1 MKLAISN
8 IGWESALDEQVY
20 GLMQKY
26 GFSGIEIA
34 PTVWVPEM
42 PYESEQVEKAKEIAN
57 DLRVK
62 YGFQV
67 CSMQSILFGR
77 TEHIFGIEDERDALF
92 DYMIN
97 AIDYAAALECRNLVF
112 GCPRNRSFPQGWTYN
127 EHITNAIELAFFQR
141 LGDYA
146 ESKGTVLAMEANPPI
161 YNTNYMNTT
170 YQALELVDRMDSAGF
185 LLNLDVGTMVENV
198 ESVESL
204 RGKVSKINHVHISEP
219 KLMPI
224 KRRPLH
230 TNLANLLR
238 EEGYDN
244 YISIE
249 VGKNNLGDDPLKV
262 LEAMMAYVAK
272 VFG

>member
-8 IGWESALDEQVY
+8 IGWEPSYNEQVY
-20 GLMQKY
+20 GLMEKY

-42 PYESEQVEKAKEIAN
+42 PYQREQVEKAREIADN
-57 DLRVK
+57 LRKK
-62 YGFQV
+62 YGFRV

-92 DYMIN
+92 DYMIT
-97 AIDYAAALECRNLVF
+97 AIDYAVALECGNLVF
-112 GCPRNRSFPQGWTYN
+112 GCPRNRSFPRDWTYN

-146 ESKGTVLAMEANPPI
+146 GDKGTVLAMEANPPI
-161 YNTNYMNTT
+161 YQTNYMNTT
-170 YQALELVDRMDSAGF
+170 PQALDLVERMDSPGF
-185 LLNLDVGTMVENV
+185 LLNLDVGTMVENA
-198 ESVESL
+198 ESTGAL
-204 RGKVSKINHVHISEP
+204 RGQVSKINHVHISEP
-219 KLMPI
+219 KLMPL
-224 KRRPLH
+224 KKRPLH

-238 EEGYDN
+238 EEGYDK
-244 YISIE
+244 YVSIE
-249 VGKNNLGDDPLKV
+249 VGKNNLGNDPLKT
-262 LEAMMAYVAK
+262 LEEMMAYVAK